1 MEFQTFMAFASELT
15 KVAAETLDP
24 DIRRLLAERL
34 GEEYLEGGKIPETE
48 TLPKFANMLANNAL
62 GLSNFKAKKKD
73 DSTYQHVRDWGW
85 RGVQGA
91 AAGAGL
97 TQLAKNIRG
106 GSRAQMHSGDYRR
119 GAAIGAGVAIGDRLW
134 RHRKEKAEKQ
144 SAAPKRVFVDFK
156 DAFDRQ
162 RAAESS
168 KTAMVNANPGASFR
182 SPANELAES
191 GKTGLFKSKVIH
203 TGAVSKPLQLGKK
216 FPMPGAL

>member
-62 GLSNFKAKKKD
+62 GLANFKAKKKD

-144 SAAPKRVFVDFK
+144 
-156 DAFDRQ
+156 
-162 RAAESS
+162 
-168 KTAMVNANPGASFR
+168 AMVNANPGASFR